1 MNKKPF
7 ISNDNQKRKG
17 LPYMRTWILSIM
29 ALLLVL
35 FAAEPLLLQAE
46 DKKEEGRLPSHVLNI
61 SKDNTYPN
69 STEDQV
75 VLEPSELTDELLKE
89 AEVKITNPQLIELL
103 NETNLKPSPLAI
115 GYRGEVYLGKW
126 PLNYTSKETSIN
138 WEYQHINTNELNN
151 QASQQTE
158 KMNYLQKDEKHIK
171 GGLTAKIDTPDQVKR
186 MLLLEAQNNT
196 NLPLSFHTVVGSGT
210 KQQNTYAVPS
220 KKIGSLQA
228 YAPAVNEKG
237 TVAFGEVY
245 IQLKGSKKQ
254 LIVKNIKKQGIGA
267 WIPIQDHVS
276 YSFQLK

>member
-1 MNKKPF
+1 
-7 ISNDNQKRKG
+7 
-17 LPYMRTWILSIM
+17 MRIWMMSIM

-35 FAAEPLLLQAE
+35 TAVEPKILSAE
-46 DKKEEGRLPSHVLNI
+46 DKKDEGRLPSHVLNI

-75 VLEPSELTDELLKE
+75 VLEPSELTGELIEESK
-89 AEVKITNPQLIELL
+89 VKITNPQLIELL
-103 NETNLKPSPLAI
+103 NETTLRPSPLAI

-151 QASQQTE
+151 QASQTTE
-158 KMNYLQKDEKHIK
+158 KMNYMQKEEKHVK
-171 GGLTAKIDTPDQVKR
+171 GGLTAKIDAPDQVKR

-210 KQQNTYAVPS
+210 KQQNSYAVPV
-220 KKIGSLQA
+220 KKIGVLQA

-245 IQLKGSKKQ
+245 IQLKGSKKE
-254 LIVKNIKKQGIGA
+254 LVVKNIKKQGIGA

>member
-1 MNKKPF
+1 M
-7 ISNDNQKRKG
+7 RKW
-17 LPYMRTWILSIM
+17 MLSIM
-29 ALLLVL
+29 ALLLMLTAVEPMIL
-35 FAAEPLLLQAE
+35 SAEE
-46 DKKEEGRLPSHVLNI
+46 KKEEGRLPSHVLNI

-75 VLEPSELTDELLKE
+75 VLEPSELSKELIE
-89 AEVKITNPQLIELL
+89 ESEVKITNPRLIELL
-103 NETNLKPSPLAI
+103 NETSLKPSPLAI

-151 QASQQTE
+151 QASQTTE
-158 KMNYLQKDEKHIK
+158 KLKYLQKEEKHVK
-171 GGLTAKIDTPDQVKR
+171 GGLTAKIDVPDQVKR

-210 KQQNTYAVPS
+210 KQQNSYAVPVN
-220 KKIGSLQA
+220 KIGVLQA

-245 IQLKGSKKQ
+245 IQLKGSKKE
-254 LIVKNIKKQGIGA
+254 LVVKNIKKQGIGA